1 LTPDGAAKPPEKGP
15 KARLVSIDQ
24 LDRRSKAAQ
33 LALKAKN
40 DILAD
45 LGGESELSTIERL
58 LCDHASL
65 ASPVVADGYAR
76 WLAGEQIP
84 LPELATAQNA
94 FLRIAGMLG
103 RGRRSKDITK
113 SIDAYLEE
121 ASVREVDQVGT
132 E

>member
-1 LTPDGAAKPPEKGP
+1 LTPDSAAKPPERAG
-15 KARLVSIDQ
+15 KARLVSLEQI
-24 LDRRSKAAQ
+24 DRRTKAAQ

-45 LGGESELSTIERL
+45 LGGEDQLSTVERL
-58 LCDHASL
+58 LCEHASL
-65 ASPVVADGYAR
+65 AAAVVADGYAR

-103 RGRRSKDITK
+103 LSRRTKDITQ
-113 SIDAYLEE
+113 SIDGYLRGKECRCRRLI
-121 ASVREVDQVGT
+121 AV
-132 E
+132 